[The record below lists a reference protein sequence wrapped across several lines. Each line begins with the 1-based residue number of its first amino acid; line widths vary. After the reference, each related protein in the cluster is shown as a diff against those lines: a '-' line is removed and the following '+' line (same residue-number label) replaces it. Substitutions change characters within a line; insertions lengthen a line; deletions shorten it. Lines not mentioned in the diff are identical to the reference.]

1 MFLETIC
8 IDHGK
13 VRNPA
18 GHIARML
25 QTAARFHFRTPTLP
39 DLFSMLP
46 SALHDAKVKCR
57 ILYRETLLDISF
69 EKYQPKRVESLQL
82 VEASPNYSFKY
93 ADRKELSRLLEQK
106 GEADEILITSN
117 GLITDTTFS
126 NVVFQQGDHL
136 FTPDSWLLNG
146 TKRQQLLREGSITE
160 KRITRETLHEY
171 ESVYLVN
178 AMLDIKDAAPIPVSS
193 IFPL

>member
-8 IDHGK
+8 INQGK
-13 VRNPA
+13 VLNA
-18 GHIARML
+18 AAHIDRM
-25 QTAARFHFRTPTLP
+25 QHTAIHFGFLSPSLP

-46 SALHDAKVKCR
+46 AALRNTKVKCR

-69 EKYQPKRVESLQL
+69 EKYQPKRVQSLQL
-82 VEASPNYSFKY
+82 VEASPDYLFKY

-106 GEADEILITSN
+106 GDADEILITRN

-126 NVVFQQGDHL
+126 NVVFRQGNHL

-160 KRITRETLHEY
+160 KRITREKLHEY
-171 ESVYLVN
+171 ESVYLIN
-178 AMLDIKDAAPIPVSS
+178 AMLDIEDAASVPVNCIIP
-193 IFPL
+193 